1 MEALKEMVLQI
12 SILSL
17 ITGVI
22 TSLKPYGKFT
32 PQLKLFTAL
41 IMFTGILSPFFS
53 SIKNMNTDFD
63 CNITPEKNVQELNAA
78 ADEAVLRLAEDE
90 LERELKLK
98 LAEEAVPCSEIEVNM
113 NTNEDESINIS
124 NVTIISTKP
133 AEAEM
138 IIRNELG
145 EEVEIYAEEN
155 Y

>member
-1 MEALKEMVLQI
+1 MEDLKEMVIQI
-12 SILSL
+12 SVLSL

-22 TSLKPYGKFT
+22 TSIKPYGKFT

-41 IMFTGILSPFFS
+41 IMFIGILSPFFS
-53 SIKNMNTDFD
+53 SIKNMKPDFD
-63 CNITPEKNVQELNAA
+63 YSITPEKNVQELTGA
-78 ADEAVLRLAEDE
+78 ADEAVLRLAEEE

-98 LAEEAVPCSEIEVNM
+98 LAEEAVPCSKIEVNM

-133 AEAEM
+133 AEAEKV
-138 IIRNELG
+138 IRNELG
-145 EEVEIYAEEN
+145 EEVEIYAEKN